1 MKSLVMAVSAA
12 AVLGLAGCA
21 ASPNAPTTG
30 WIYTDTKS
38 AVSATDGTAMP
49 KTGQATC
56 TSILGLVAQGDCS
69 VQAAKINGGIS
80 HVTLVDAKQYSILG
94 IYATYTTIV
103 KGS

>member
-1 MKSLVMAVSAA
+1 MNKIIKAISAA
-12 AVLGLAGCA
+12 AVLSLVGCA
-21 ASPNAPTTG
+21 YSPNAPTSG

-38 AVSATDGTAMP
+38 SVAASDGTAMP

-80 HVTLVDAKQYSILG
+80 HVTLVDAKQYSLLG